1 MSLAKGSL
9 EFRLFEGRL
18 SKMAEF
24 WEHVKFMS
32 LCHLK
37 KKKKVLRKKG
47 CSIYFYTL
55 YINYKNR
62 YTANFVKYLLIK
74 N

>member
-37 KKKKVLRKKG
+37 KKKVLRKKVVL
-47 CSIYFYTL
+47 SIFTL
-55 YINYKNR
+55 YIS
-62 YTANFVKYLLIK
+62 TIK
-74 N
+74 